1 MNKKQ
6 KTTKTRYLT
15 PTHTKDSLRVNGVKP
30 PFGYYGAKQRI
41 AKQIIELL
49 PPHNAWVE
57 VFCGSAAVTLRKSPS
72 PIEVINDLDG
82 EIINLFRQLRER
94 PEELCRAIAL
104 TPYDRSEYQS
114 AREALRDGTPLERA
128 RRFLVASMMTVNSS
142 PAHASGG
149 FSRSN
154 SYTRAGKEARV
165 SRWYNLP
172 ERLEHVVERLR
183 GVRVENRDAREI
195 VKMFI
200 DRPATLMYLDPPYMG
215 DHSHTYRIQDK
226 SDEFHTELL
235 SLCDKS
241 SAMVLVS
248 GYENTLYNKLLNRK
262 RGWTKRNIKASTRGT
277 RGKDEF
283 RTEVLWM
290 NDSFVQVLDT
300 GRIPIR
306 LSATEA
312 KQQKINPPRQR

>member
-1 MNKKQ
+1 M
-6 KTTKTRYLT
+6 TS
-15 PTHTKDSLRVNGVKP
+15 THTKDSLRANGVKP
-30 PFGYYGAKQRI
+30 PFGYYGAKHRI
-41 AKQIIELL
+41 ANQIIDLL

-57 VFCGSAAVTLRKSPS
+57 VFCGSAAVTLRKPPS

-82 EIINLFRQLRER
+82 EIANLFRQLRKN

-114 AREALRDGTPLERA
+114 ARKALGDGTPLERA
-128 RRFLVASMMTVNSS
+128 RRFLIASMMTVNSS
-142 PAHASGG
+142 PAHSSAG
-149 FSRSN
+149 FSHSN
-154 SYTRAGKEARV
+154 SFTRSGKEARV

-172 ERLEHVVERLR
+172 ERLENVVERLR

-195 VKMFI
+195 VKMFV
-200 DRPATLMYLDPPYMG
+200 DRPATLLYLDPPYVG

-226 SDEFHTELL
+226 TDEFHTELL

-248 GYENTLYNKLLNRK
+248 GYENPLYNKLLNRK
-262 RGWTKRNIKASTRGT
+262 RGWRKRSIETSTRGT
-277 RGKDEF
+277 RGKDEP

-290 NDSFVQVLDT
+290 NDSFVQALDT

-306 LSATEA
+306 LSAAET
-312 KQQKINPPRQR
+312 KQRKINPLRQHGIG